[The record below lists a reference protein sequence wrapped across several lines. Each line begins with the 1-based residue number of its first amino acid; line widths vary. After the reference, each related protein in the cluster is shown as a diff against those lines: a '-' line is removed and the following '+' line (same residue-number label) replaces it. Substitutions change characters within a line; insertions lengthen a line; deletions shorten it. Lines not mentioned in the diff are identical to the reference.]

1 MNRITWILASAL
13 AANGVLGFALIP
25 VYAQNNATPAAP
37 AQTDNQMNNMGGNQQ
52 NNTNNN
58 AGAAVNNGSLADNT
72 ANTANSTG
80 DTVRNKVDQAGAG
93 TPTAENPAP
102 DAKGIRKALAKVDAE
117 ALDKNNLD
125 DLIDYFTT
133 DAKDRIKKSA
143 TYDQNYGDKL
153 DGRIEQINQ
162 AWKQK
167 YGHEFKLKKPNDV
180 LGDEFATIQQGV
192 VGKDADL
199 TSMVEQDASDSK
211 IEDGR
216 SIAIVTVKADHGLSE
231 LKVPLI
237 HELPDSWRINVPG
250 DLDAAKLRQNLTDHL
265 TALGDHV
272 ADWPA
277 DEAAA
282 DRIVTHHVLMAV
294 LNKPVEWNGSTNNGN
309 DTGNMGGMNMGK

>member
-117 ALDKNNLD
+117 ALDKNN
-125 DLIDYFTT
+125 
-133 DAKDRIKKSA
+133 
-143 TYDQNYGDKL
+143 GDKL